1 MERIKNLQGFVD
13 TKADNKADELHPASV
28 SLGTNEDE
36 GEYLSHRHLNYKAY
50 G

>member
-1 MERIKNLQGFVD
+1 MERTGSLQGSVD

-28 SLGTNEDE
+28 LLAANGAE
-36 GEYLSHRHLNYKAY
+36 GEYHSHKHLNYKAY